1 MIVTRAPLRISYI
14 GGGSDYPEFSNIHV
28 GNVVGATI
36 NKYVYVVVNNLSE
49 IANENLR
56 FTYRQTESV
65 MHFSQIQHPVV
76 RELIGELDIKDRINI
91 ATFAD
96 LPARAGLGGSSSFT
110 AALIKALEEYR
121 GNEVSP
127 HSIAN
132 TAVKIERHNLKE
144 NGGFQDQ
151 FHASIGGFRHYR
163 FEKKEIS
170 YSKPLLSEN
179 SMNYIEKRQL
189 LVWSGESR
197 NSTIPASVTQSF
209 AINGNQ
215 FVRKI
220 SKLAEKAAQN
230 FAHTI
235 SEEDHFDILVDAVRT
250 GWTLKQEFTSA
261 NTKNVEFIISQAV
274 SKGAKALKLCGAGES
289 GFVLI
294 LAEPINIVQIQ
305 NSLPEFKTFIPRFE
319 SKGVSTLLKI

>member
-1 MIVTRAPLRISYI
+1 MIITRAPLRISYI
-14 GGGSDYPEFSNIHV
+14 GGGSDYPEFSNIHG

-36 NKYVYVVVNNLSE
+36 NKYVYVVVNDLSE

-65 MHFSQIQHPVV
+65 MHFSEIQHPVV
-76 RELIGELDIKDRINI
+76 RELMGEFGIKDRINI

-96 LPARAGLGGSSSFT
+96 LPARVGLGGSSSFT
-110 AALIKALEEYR
+110 VALIKAVEEYR

-127 HSIAN
+127 HSIGN
-132 TAVKIERHNLKE
+132 TAVKIERDNLKE
-144 NGGFQDQ
+144 NGGLQDQ

-170 YSKPLLSEN
+170 YSKPLLSKN
-179 SMNYIEKRQL
+179 SRNYIEKRQL

-197 NSTIPASVTQSF
+197 NSTTPASVTQTF
-209 AINGNQ
+209 AMNGDQ
-215 FVRKI
+215 LVRKV
-220 SKLAEKAAQN
+220 SKLAEKAAQD
-230 FAHTI
+230 FVHTI
-235 SEEDHFDILVDAVRT
+235 SEEEHFDILVDAVRT
-250 GWTLKQEFTSA
+250 GWSLKQEFTSV
-261 NTKNVEFIISQAV
+261 NTKNVEFIISQAI
-274 SKGAKALKLCGAGES
+274 SNGAKAVKLCGAGES

-305 NSLPEFKTFIPRFE
+305 NSLREFKTFIPRFE
-319 SKGVSTLLKI
+319 NKGVSTLLKI